1 MKFAAQSLLLVSLAA
16 TFSQA
21 QTQSL
26 PHFQHIVIVFQENRT
41 PDNLFGAGPM
51 TGACGRTPFEPGVDI
66 ADSGPNKVTGGVTCL
81 SPLHLSVSGVDPD
94 HRYNPAWIN
103 EYDGGKMD
111 GACEN
116 TFLNPNG
123 EALPQCPQYTYV
135 FQSDVQPYFDLA
147 TSYGFANYMFESS
160 EGPSFPAHQFILAGT
175 SAPVPPG
182 NTGFN
187 YFDAENPN
195 FNDSG
200 CPFPQSQP
208 FWVDPLGN
216 ETTKSADCYE
226 HNTLIDVLR
235 GKVTWRYYT
244 PTPGVIWDAPAA
256 ISSICGAIVNHICT
270 GPDFANVIWP
280 GKGGTTP
287 NPIPFFQDVKNCN
300 LQQMSW
306 VIPDYAMSDHP
317 TFGSLGPNY
326 VANLVDLIGD
336 STCKDPNGQTYWQDT
351 AIFITWDDWG
361 GFYDHVNPPF
371 VYRGETVNGQPVC
384 KNPQD
389 APNGWGCGYVYGFRV
404 PMLVVSAYTPPG
416 YISGICQNGSCQN
429 KKFPFQHDSGSI
441 LAFIE
446 NNFKL
451 GFVDQ
456 SGDKGY
462 ADYNALD
469 WSPDHATHVPLSD
482 FFPGP
487 FRGFTSILPT
497 NSQYDTNYFL
507 NYYTITG
514 TQPQG
519 PDGDAMD

>member
-1 MKFAAQSLLLVSLAA
+1 
-16 TFSQA
+16 
-21 QTQSL
+21 L

-216 ETTKSADCYE
+216 ETTKSAELLRAQHADRRAPGQGYLAILHTDAGRHLGCAGGDQQHLRRDRQPYLHGTGLRQRDLAGQGWHHTE
-226 HNTLIDVLR
+226 PDSVLPGRQELQFAADELGHTGLRDV
-235 GKVTWRYYT
+235 GPSDVWK
-244 PTPGVIWDAPAA
+244 PG
-256 ISSICGAIVNHICT
+256 T
-270 GPDFANVIWP
+270 
-280 GKGGTTP
+280 
-287 NPIPFFQDVKNCN
+287 
-300 LQQMSW
+300 
-306 VIPDYAMSDHP
+306 
-317 TFGSLGPNY
+317 
-326 VANLVDLIGD
+326 
-336 STCKDPNGQTYWQDT
+336 
-351 AIFITWDDWG
+351 
-361 GFYDHVNPPF
+361 
-371 VYRGETVNGQPVC
+371 
-384 KNPQD
+384 
-389 APNGWGCGYVYGFRV
+389 
-404 PMLVVSAYTPPG
+404 
-416 YISGICQNGSCQN
+416 
-429 KKFPFQHDSGSI
+429 
-441 LAFIE
+441 
-446 NNFKL
+446 
-451 GFVDQ
+451 
-456 SGDKGY
+456 
-462 ADYNALD
+462 
-469 WSPDHATHVPLSD
+469 
-482 FFPGP
+482 
-487 FRGFTSILPT
+487 
-497 NSQYDTNYFL
+497 
-507 NYYTITG
+507 
-514 TQPQG
+514 
-519 PDGDAMD
+519 